1 MAKKKIV
8 SAKKDADVSV
18 KTAAPQSKKNLTWL
32 YLICIILTGVI
43 AYSNS
48 FDCSFHFDDLPNIRD
63 NKIIR
68 KFDIVALWEY
78 SHNRFLPFVS
88 FAMDYHF
95 HQLDLWG
102 YHLFNLII
110 HLLSS
115 IVVFG
120 LTRTLFDT
128 PEMKSHPLQ
137 SSKNSIAFFA
147 ALLFVAHPLATQS
160 VTYLVQRLASMV
172 ALFYLLSLFLFIK
185 ARISKGVNAYLYY
198 VAMVVA
204 ACSTLVSKENGYTLP
219 LAIGLTELIFFR
231 DIDWKTLLKKQST
244 WLVLILIAGFGVFVL
259 TRFGSEIKTRTPQFT
274 NEFREI
280 TPFSYLFTQFTIIP
294 KYIQLLFLPVNQ
306 NLDYDW
312 PLYHSL
318 FQWQVLMGLLLILGL
333 LLLGVYQW
341 NRNKLYAFGIFF
353 FFLAMLV
360 ESSIV
365 PIDDLIFEHRTYLPS
380 FGFFL
385 VLSVFLHGL
394 WYKTGNVLKYGLI
407 VFITMAFTFASYE
420 RNKVWKDELTL
431 SRDRMAKSPGKG
443 RSYVALT
450 NALYISIQDKTDF
463 TDNSTVLEEMGQ
475 MAKKANMIWP
485 TVNDPKDFLG
495 AYYYLKG
502 NFDSAYYFQSP
513 LVEKDKNDLQFREHL
528 LKTLNKLKRYDE
540 AIGHAMFIMKKDST
554 NEVALFGLALAYTNQ
569 GKLNEGLNYFLK
581 LAEVAPNRADV
592 LQYISQIYKVMGNM
606 EESKK
611 YELRASGVQ

>member
-1 MAKKKIV
+1 
-8 SAKKDADVSV
+8 
-18 KTAAPQSKKNLTWL
+18 
-32 YLICIILTGVI
+32 
-43 AYSNS
+43 
-48 FDCSFHFDDLPNIRD
+48 
-63 NKIIR
+63 
-68 KFDIVALWEY
+68 
-78 SHNRFLPFVS
+78 
-88 FAMDYHF
+88 MDYHF

-102 YHLFNLII
+102 YHLVNLII

-128 PEMKSHPLQ
+128 PAMKSHPLQ
-137 SSKNSIAFFA
+137 SNKNSIAFFA

-172 ALFYLLSLFLFIK
+172 ALFYMLSLFLFIK

-204 ACSTLVSKENGYTLP
+204 ACCTLVSKENGYTLP

-244 WLVLILIAGFGVFVL
+244 WLVMILIAGFGVFVL
-259 TRFGSEIKTRTPQFT
+259 TRFGSEIKTRTPEFT

-280 TPFSYLFTQFTIIP
+280 TPISYLFTQFTIIP

-353 FFLAMLV
+353 FFLALMV

-365 PIDDLIFEHRTYLPS
+365 PIDDLIVEHRTYLPS

-385 VLSVFLHGL
+385 VLSVFLHKL
-394 WYKTGNVLKYGLI
+394 WSKTGNVLKYGMI

-443 RSYVALT
+443 RSHVALAGSLFESIT
-450 NALYISIQDKTDF
+450 DLNDQVGNAL
-463 TDNSTVLEEMGQ
+463 VLEE
-475 MAKKANMIWP
+475 AKEHALKAMKLW
-485 TVNDPKDFLG
+485 PKDEGPRQSLG
-495 AYYYLKG
+495 IYYYFKG
-502 NFDSAYYFQSP
+502 KYDSAYFYQAST
-513 LVEKDKNDLQFREHL
+513 VESEKENLEYRQNL

-540 AIGHAMFIMKKDST
+540 AIIQANYILKKDST
-554 NEVALFGLALAYTNQ
+554 NDVALFGLALAYTNQ

-592 LQYISQIYKVMGNM
+592 LQYISQIYKAMGNM

-611 YELRASGVQ
+611 YELRASGVE

>member
-102 YHLFNLII
+102 YHLVNLII

-128 PEMKSHPLQ
+128 PAMKSHPLQ

-385 VLSVFLHGL
+385 VLSFFLHGL

-443 RSYVALT
+443 RSHVALAGSLFESIT
-450 NALYISIQDKTDF
+450 DLNDQVGNAL
-463 TDNSTVLEEMGQ
+463 VLEE
-475 MAKKANMIWP
+475 AKEHALKAMMLW
-485 TVNDPKDFLG
+485 PKDEGPRQSLG
-495 AYYYLKG
+495 IYYYFKG
-502 NFDSAYYFQSP
+502 KYDSAYFYQASA
-513 LVEKDKNDLQFREHL
+513 VESEKENQEYRQNL

-540 AIGHAMFIMKKDST
+540 AIIQANFIMKKDST
-554 NEVALFGLALAYTNQ
+554 NETALFGLALAYTNQ
-569 GKLNEGLNYFLK
+569 NKLKEGLNYFLK
-581 LAEVAPNRADV
+581 LAELTPNRADV